1 MSRFR
6 IEGRSNVS
14 FALAMGIFMLLV
26 LLSAE
31 DALAARIKD
40 VVRIKGVRDNLL
52 IGYGLV
58 VGLKGTGDSGAD
70 VTGKALLRMFNNMG
84 IKIETE
90 VKSKNVAS
98 VVVTANLPAFAR
110 AGQKMDIH
118 VSSVGDAGSLEGGTL
133 LITPLRAG
141 DQQIY
146 AVAQGPLSLG
156 SVADGSAK
164 FTTAGRV
171 PNGAIVE
178 KELPGEF
185 ANKKALR
192 LSLDEPD
199 FTTVARVARVI
210 NTELGGKY
218 ATAIDQNTIDL
229 IVPFSYD
236 GNAVELMAVLEN
248 LTVNTDTRARVVINE
263 KSGTVV
269 SGHKV
274 RIKNVALAHGDLSI
288 SVGGAKKDAKGGG
301 KKLVEIQNTTNVTE
315 LVNVLN
321 ELGVAPKDL
330 TAIFQALKAAGA
342 LEGDLQVN

>member
-1 MSRFR
+1 MR
-6 IEGRSNVS
+6 RSS
-14 FALAMGIFMLLV
+14 QSMWISMFIFLCLALMCSGDVF
-26 LLSAE
+26 
-31 DALAARIKD
+31 AARIKD

-84 IKIETE
+84 IKVESE

-110 AGQKMDIH
+110 AGQKIDIN
-118 VSSVGDAGSLEGGTL
+118 VASVGDAASLEGGTL

-146 AVAQGPLSLG
+146 AVAQGQVSLG
-156 SVADGSAK
+156 TVADGSAK
-164 FTTAGRV
+164 FATAGRV
-171 PNGAIVE
+171 PAGANVE

-185 ANKKALR
+185 GNKKALR
-192 LSLDEPD
+192 LSLDDPD

-218 ATAIDQNTIDL
+218 ASPIDQATIDL

-248 LTVNTDTRARVVINE
+248 LTVNTDSRARVVINE

-269 SGHKV
+269 AGGQV
-274 RIKNVALAHGDLSI
+274 RIKNVALSHGDLSI
-288 SVGGAKKDAKGGG
+288 NVGGAKPTGKGGG
-301 KKLVEIQNTTNVTE
+301 KKLVEIQNTTSVTD
-315 LVNVLN
+315 LVKVLN
-321 ELGVAPKDL
+321 ELSVAPKDL
-330 TAIFQALKAAGA
+330 TAIFQSLKAAGA
-342 LEGDLQVN
+342 LEGELDIL

>member
-1 MSRFR
+1 MRARHS
-6 IEGRSNVS
+6 VS
-14 FALAMGIFMLLV
+14 FYLSLMIISLLAVFCAGDVF
-26 LLSAE
+26 
-31 DALAARIKD
+31 AARIKD
-40 VVRIKGVRDNLL
+40 VVRIKGVRENML

-84 IKIETE
+84 IKIDTE

-98 VVVTANLPAFAR
+98 VVVTASFPAFAR
-110 AGQKMDIH
+110 AGQKIDVT

-141 DQQIY
+141 DQSIY

-156 SVADGSAK
+156 TVAGENAK
-164 FTTAGRV
+164 FGTVGRV
-171 PNGAIVE
+171 PGGAIVE
-178 KELPGEF
+178 KELPGDF
-185 ANKKALR
+185 GNKKALR
-192 LSLDEPD
+192 LSLDDPD
-199 FTTVARVARVI
+199 FTTVARVSRVI

-218 ATAIDQNTIDL
+218 ATPVDQATIDL

-248 LTVNTDTRARVVINE
+248 LTVETDSRARVVINE
-263 KSGTVV
+263 RSGTVV
-269 SGHKV
+269 SGGHV
-274 RIKNVALAHGDLSI
+274 RIKNVALSHGDLAI
-288 SVGGAKKDAKGGG
+288 NVGGAKPGAKGGG
-301 KKLVEIQNTTNVTE
+301 KKLVEIQKTTSVTE

-330 TAIFQALKAAGA
+330 TAIFQALKSAGA
-342 LEGDLQVN
+342 LEGELVVN